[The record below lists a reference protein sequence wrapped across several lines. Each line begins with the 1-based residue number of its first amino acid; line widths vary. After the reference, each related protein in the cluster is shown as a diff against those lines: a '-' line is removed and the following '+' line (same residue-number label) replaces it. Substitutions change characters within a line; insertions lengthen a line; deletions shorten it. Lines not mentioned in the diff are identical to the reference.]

1 MHAIKGNISL
11 NINEH
16 VYLKK
21 PDSSVLGKKIIE
33 GSINLIE
40 EIGFE
45 NFTFKKLATK
55 ISSTEA
61 SIYRYFES
69 KHNLLVYLTIWYYKW
84 LQYRLAFKLANIDC
98 PKDRLIR
105 AIKLLTESVV
115 EDTDFSYINEVKLN
129 KIVIAESS
137 KIYLNKSVDA
147 DNSEGFFKPYKDL
160 VQKVSD
166 IIIEINPNYKYPNML
181 VSTIIEGTHHQRF
194 FAEHLPR
201 LTNVVEGEDSV
212 TTFYQ
217 DLIMKA
223 LGIEKQ

>member
-1 MHAIKGNISL
+1 
-11 NINEH
+11 
-16 VYLKK
+16 
-21 PDSSVLGKKIIE
+21 
-33 GSINLIE
+33 
-40 EIGFE
+40 
-45 NFTFKKLATK
+45 
-55 ISSTEA
+55 
-61 SIYRYFES
+61 
-69 KHNLLVYLTIWYYKW
+69 

-105 AIKLLTESVV
+105 AIKLLTESIE

-166 IIIEINPNYKYPNML
+166 IIIEITPNYKYPNML

-223 LGIEKQ
+223 LGIEK